1 MKNVKILDC
10 TLRDGGRIINCAF
23 PNSQIKD
30 IAYRLADAN
39 IDIIE
44 VGFLRDAKSVNYQ
57 GNSTFF
63 TDVDQIRPFVNRKKD
78 TMYVAFIDYGMF
90 DFSTLKPYDGTS
102 IDGLRIGFTR
112 KNFENDHEEILECLA
127 EVKQKGY
134 KLFVQGV
141 NSLGYTD
148 RELLGIVDIVNQI
161 QPEGFGIVDT
171 YGAMYMDDV
180 DRLYTI
186 VDHNLDENIAIDFH
200 SHNNYQLSFAFAQEI
215 IRLSNGKREVIID
228 GTLNGMG
235 KCAGNLNTELL
246 VDYLVRKRNY
256 DYDFD
261 AILDIIDDHIYNYH
275 LQHQW
280 GYSIP
285 ALMGGIYRSHPNNII
300 YLTEK
305 FRLATKDIKYIIS
318 MIDPDKRMRYDYD
331 NIQRLYQEYNHV
343 KVDDK
348 ENLALLERIL
358 KGKKILLLMPGQS
371 ISQYKDEIL
380 KKIEAENL
388 FVITVNFRDETFDKY
403 SELAFWGS
411 QKRYEHYTDLRKEVT
426 SLITS
431 NIESDMEDDII
442 VNYDSFVDRT
452 QEYSD
457 NASLMLMRILQRV
470 GVVSYYVAGFDGFT
484 VNGSYYNKTD
494 FSEERFRSQYES
506 INKEI
511 AHQLSKFAES
521 LDRPEEIVFITLT
534 PLVTYLTL
542 EEFNKLGIS
551 EKFNMKNI

>member
-411 QKRYEHYTDLRKEVT
+411 QKRYEHYTDLRKEVA

-431 NIESDMEDDII
+431 NIESDKEDDII

-506 INKEI
+506 INKGV
-511 AHQLSKFAES
+511 AHQLSMFADS
-521 LDRPEEIVFITLT
+521 LKHPEDIQFVT
-534 PLVTYLTL
+534 PSIYTHI
-542 EEFNKLGIS
+542 FKR
-551 EKFNMKNI
+551 

>member
-90 DFSTLKPYDGTS
+90 DFSTLKLYDGTS

-348 ENLALLERIL
+348 ENLALLQRIL

-380 KKIEAENL
+380 KKIEVENL

-494 FSEERFRSQYES
+494 FSEERFRSQYDA

-521 LDRPEEIVFITLT
+521 LDRPEDIEFIT
-534 PLVTYLTL
+534 PSIY
-542 EEFNKLGIS
+542 S
-551 EKFNMKNI
+551 NIFKR

>member
-411 QKRYEHYTDLRKEVT
+411 QKRYEHYTDLRKEVP

-431 NIESDMEDDII
+431 NIESDKEDDII

-506 INKEI
+506 INKGV
-511 AHQLSKFAES
+511 AHQLSMFADS
-521 LDRPEEIVFITLT
+521 LKHPEDIQFVT
-534 PLVTYLTL
+534 PSIYIHI
-542 EEFNKLGIS
+542 FKR
-551 EKFNMKNI
+551 

>member
-10 TLRDGGRIINCAF
+10 TLRDGGRIIDCAF

-431 NIESDMEDDII
+431 NIESDKEDDII

-506 INKEI
+506 INKGV
-511 AHQLSKFAES
+511 AHQLSMFADS
-521 LDRPEEIVFITLT
+521 LKHPEDIQFVT
-534 PLVTYLTL
+534 PSIYIHI
-542 EEFNKLGIS
+542 FKR
-551 EKFNMKNI
+551 

>member
-348 ENLALLERIL
+348 ENLALLQRIL
-358 KGKKILLLMPGQS
+358 KGKKILLLMPGLS

-506 INKEI
+506 INKGV
-511 AHQLSKFAES
+511 AHQLSMFADS
-521 LDRPEEIVFITLT
+521 LKHPEDIQFVT
-534 PLVTYLTL
+534 PSIYTHI
-542 EEFNKLGIS
+542 FKR
-551 EKFNMKNI
+551 

>member
-44 VGFLRDAKSVNYQ
+44 VVFLRDAKSVNYQ

-348 ENLALLERIL
+348 ENLALLQRIL

-380 KKIEAENL
+380 KKIEVENL

-494 FSEERFRSQYES
+494 FSEERFRSQYDA

-521 LDRPEEIVFITLT
+521 LDRPEDIEFIT
-534 PLVTYLTL
+534 PSIY
-542 EEFNKLGIS
+542 S
-551 EKFNMKNI
+551 NIFKR

>member
-57 GNSTFF
+57 GDSTFF

-112 KNFENDHEEILECLA
+112 KNFENDKEEILECLE

-161 QPEGFGIVDT
+161 QPDGFGIVDT

-506 INKEI
+506 INKGV
-511 AHQLSKFAES
+511 AHQLSMFADS
-521 LDRPEEIVFITLT
+521 LKHPEDIQFVT
-534 PLVTYLTL
+534 PSIYTHI
-542 EEFNKLGIS
+542 FKR
-551 EKFNMKNI
+551 

>member
-171 YGAMYMDDV
+171 YGVMYMDDV

-431 NIESDMEDDII
+431 NIESDKEDDII

-506 INKEI
+506 INKGV
-511 AHQLSKFAES
+511 AHQLSMFADS
-521 LDRPEEIVFITLT
+521 LKHPEDIQFVT
-534 PLVTYLTL
+534 PSIYTHI
-542 EEFNKLGIS
+542 FKR
-551 EKFNMKNI
+551 

>member
-30 IAYRLADAN
+30 IAYRLSDAN

-506 INKEI
+506 INKGV
-511 AHQLSKFAES
+511 AHQLSMFADS
-521 LDRPEEIVFITLT
+521 LKHPEDIQFVT
-534 PLVTYLTL
+534 PSIYTHI
-542 EEFNKLGIS
+542 FKR
-551 EKFNMKNI
+551 

>member
-494 FSEERFRSQYES
+494 FSEERFRSQYDA

-521 LDRPEEIVFITLT
+521 LDRPEDIEFIT
-534 PLVTYLTL
+534 PSIY
-542 EEFNKLGIS
+542 S
-551 EKFNMKNI
+551 NIFKR

>member
-275 LQHQW
+275 LQHPW

-318 MIDPDKRMRYDYD
+318 MIDPEMRMRYDYD

-371 ISQYKDEIL
+371 ISQYKDEIM

-431 NIESDMEDDII
+431 NIESDKEDDII

-506 INKEI
+506 INKGV
-511 AHQLSKFAES
+511 AHQLSMFADS
-521 LDRPEEIVFITLT
+521 LKHPEDIQFVT
-534 PLVTYLTL
+534 PSIYTHI
-542 EEFNKLGIS
+542 FKR
-551 EKFNMKNI
+551 

>member
-261 AILDIIDDHIYNYH
+261 AILDIIDDYIYNYH

-348 ENLALLERIL
+348 ENLALLQRIL

-506 INKEI
+506 IDKGV
-511 AHQLSKFAES
+511 AHQLSMFADS
-521 LDRPEEIVFITLT
+521 LKHPEDIQFVT
-534 PLVTYLTL
+534 PSIYTHI
-542 EEFNKLGIS
+542 FKR
-551 EKFNMKNI
+551 

>member
-348 ENLALLERIL
+348 EALALLEKTLR
-358 KGKKILLLMPGQS
+358 GKKILLLMPGQS

-411 QKRYEHYTDLRKEVT
+411 QKRYEHYTDLRKKVT

-431 NIESDMEDDII
+431 NIESDKEDDII

-470 GVVSYYVAGFDGFT
+470 GVVSYYVAGFDGFV

-494 FSEERFRSQYES
+494 FSEERFRSQYEA
-506 INKEI
+506 INKGV
-511 AHQLSKFAES
+511 AHQLSMFAES
-521 LDRPEEIVFITLT
+521 LNHPEDIQFIT
-534 PLVTYLTL
+534 PSIYSHI
-542 EEFNKLGIS
+542 FKR
-551 EKFNMKNI
+551 

>member
-186 VDHNLDENIAIDFH
+186 VDHNLDENIGIDFH

-348 ENLALLERIL
+348 ENLALLQRIL

-380 KKIEAENL
+380 KKIEVENL

-494 FSEERFRSQYES
+494 FSEERFRSQYDA
-506 INKEI
+506 INKGI

-521 LDRPEEIVFITLT
+521 LDRPEDIEFIT
-534 PLVTYLTL
+534 PSIY
-542 EEFNKLGIS
+542 S
-551 EKFNMKNI
+551 NIFKR

>member
-348 ENLALLERIL
+348 ENLALLEKIL

-411 QKRYEHYTDLRKEVT
+411 QKRYEHYTDLRKEVS

-494 FSEERFRSQYES
+494 FSEERFRSQYDA
-506 INKEI
+506 INKGI

-521 LDRPEEIVFITLT
+521 LDRPEDIEFIT
-534 PLVTYLTL
+534 PSIY
-542 EEFNKLGIS
+542 S
-551 EKFNMKNI
+551 NIFKR

>member
-112 KNFENDHEEILECLA
+112 KNFENDHEEILECLE

-148 RELLGIVDIVNQI
+148 RELLGFVDIVNQI

-348 ENLALLERIL
+348 ENLALLQRIL

-506 INKEI
+506 INKGV
-511 AHQLSKFAES
+511 AHQLSMFADS
-521 LDRPEEIVFITLT
+521 LKHPEDIQFVT
-534 PLVTYLTL
+534 PSIYTHI
-542 EEFNKLGIS
+542 FKR
-551 EKFNMKNI
+551 

>member
-1 MKNVKILDC
+1 MKNVKVLDC

-23 PNSQIKD
+23 PDSQIRD
-30 IAYRLADAN
+30 ISYRLASAN

-44 VGFLRDAKSVNYQ
+44 VGFLRDAAKVNYQ

-63 TDVDQIRPFVNRKKD
+63 TDVDQIRPFVDRTKN
-78 TMYVAFIDYGMF
+78 TQYVAFIDYGMF
-90 DFSTLKPYDGTS
+90 DFSTLKPFDGTS

-112 KNFENDHEEILECLA
+112 KNFEYDRDEILECLA

-148 RELLGIVDIVNQI
+148 RELLGIVDIVNRI
-161 QPEGFGIVDT
+161 QPDGFGIVDT

-261 AILDIIDDHIYNYH
+261 AILDVIDDHIHDYH

-348 ENLALLERIL
+348 NALATLENMVA
-358 KGKKILLLMPGQS
+358 GKSVLLLMPGTS
-371 ISQYKDEIL
+371 IKTYKDDIL
-380 KKIEAENL
+380 AKIEKENM
-388 FVITVNFRDETFDKY
+388 FVITVNFCDKDF
-403 SELAFWGS
+403 SGFSGLSFWGS
-411 QKRYEHYTDLRKEVT
+411 QKRYEHYKEGRNGVMSLVT
-426 SLITS
+426 S
-431 NIESDMEDDII
+431 NVNSDNEQDLV
-442 VNYDSFVDRT
+442 VNYDSYVDRT

-457 NASLMLMRILQRV
+457 NAAIMLMRILQRI
-470 GVVSYYVAGFDGFT
+470 GVTDYLIAGFDGFSEK
-484 VNGSYYNKTD
+484 GSYFNNTD
-494 FSEERFRSQYES
+494 FSEERFCAKYDS
-506 INKEI
+506 INKGI
-511 AHQLSKFAES
+511 AHQLAMFAES
-521 LDRPEEIVFITLT
+521 LDRPEKIKFIT
-534 PLVTYLTL
+534 PSIFSHIF
-542 EEFNKLGIS
+542 ER
-551 EKFNMKNI
+551 

>member
-358 KGKKILLLMPGQS
+358 KGKKSLLLMPGQS

-506 INKEI
+506 INKGV
-511 AHQLSKFAES
+511 AHQLSMFADS
-521 LDRPEEIVFITLT
+521 LKHPEDIQFVT
-534 PLVTYLTL
+534 PSIYTHI
-542 EEFNKLGIS
+542 FKR
-551 EKFNMKNI
+551 

>member
-388 FVITVNFRDETFDKY
+388 FVITVNFRDETFYKY

-494 FSEERFRSQYES
+494 FSEERFRSQYDA
-506 INKEI
+506 INKGI

-521 LDRPEEIVFITLT
+521 LDRPEDIEFIT
-534 PLVTYLTL
+534 PSIY
-542 EEFNKLGIS
+542 S
-551 EKFNMKNI
+551 NIFKR